1 MTTLPKTKNKAKRKP
16 KDQKGNTNILIWQ
29 NKIQV
34 GLHGARWQTPV
45 IEAL

>member
-1 MTTLPKTKNKAKRKP
+1 MTTLQKLKYKAKRKP
-16 KDQKGNTNILIWQ
+16 KYQKGNTNILIWQ

>member
-1 MTTLPKTKNKAKRKP
+1 MTLRKIKNEAERKP
-16 KDQKGNTNILIWQ
+16 KDQKGNTNILTWQ

-45 IEAL
+45 IESL